1 MDLSFL
7 TGIIGASI
15 LTIGA
20 AWPIEKTNV
29 PTKSVKNW
37 LFVVWSLI
45 MLLYTI
51 FWFINGGGIFYLYS
65 EILIGIASILM
76 MITTKER
83 MNLRIIGILWLL
95 MIILSIFSFPGFPAL
110 LFMIAFIILSLGYVS
125 DMHSKNRYLWLG
137 IWGLLIALSS
147 YLGASRI
154 FFGLNTLFGLFGLFY
169 LVQII
174 RSSKKTVSKKK

>member
-1 MDLSFL
+1 MDLTFL
-7 TGIIGASI
+7 IGIIGAII

-37 LFVVWSLI
+37 LLVVWSLI

-51 FWFINGGGIFYLYS
+51 FWFINGGWIFYLYS
-65 EILIGIASILM
+65 EILIGIAAILM

-83 MNLRIIGILWLL
+83 MNLRIISTLWLL
-95 MIILSIFSFPGFPAL
+95 MIILSIISFPGFPAL

-125 DMHSKNRYLWLG
+125 GMHSRNRYLWLG

-154 FFGLNTLFGLFGLFY
+154 FFWLNTLFGLFSLYY
-169 LVQII
+169 LTKLV
-174 RSSKKTVSKKK
+174 RSQKKLA